1 MCGNCPRALRDVLP
15 HPGGAPRRGSQA
27 LREGHTCFWFSE
39 PPFRQEERLV
49 CDNCVTQ
56 GKALTRPGPVS
67 LLDEEAGPQ
76 RLFRPPEL
84 PNSHP
89 EVAEFKLFFFFF

>member
-1 MCGNCPRALRDVLP
+1 M
-15 HPGGAPRRGSQA
+15 
-27 LREGHTCFWFSE
+27 
-39 PPFRQEERLV
+39 

-89 EVAEFKLFFFFF
+89 EVAEFKLFFFFFKEADLLCLRVDAVWKGKASSS

>member
-1 MCGNCPRALRDVLP
+1 M
-15 HPGGAPRRGSQA
+15 
-27 LREGHTCFWFSE
+27 
-39 PPFRQEERLV
+39 